1 MNKIKSYIYTPAYHK
16 QIKWFWLSFLIG
28 LLLLSLLILFVAMG
42 WAGNLPKVEE
52 LENPK
57 TNLATEVI
65 SEDGVVL
72 GKYYIEN
79 RSNETY
85 KTIGPNLIN
94 ALIATEDIRFNKH
107 SGIDFQGLGTGF
119 VANMIGKKRGAS
131 TITQQLAKNLF
142 KRDDFS
148 NVFKKTLTKLK
159 EWVLAIQL
167 EKRYT
172 KEEIITMYLNTV
184 QFSGNA
190 FGIRSA
196 AKVFFNKKPSDLQVQ
211 EAATLVGILKAI
223 GRFNP
228 VKNPENS
235 LNRRNTV
242 LGQMAKYDY
251 IKKEE
256 FEKLKQLPL
265 AVEFSQ
271 DDHTDGLATHFR
283 EYLRGE
289 ISDWAEKNG
298 LDIYKDGLKIYT
310 TINSKMQHYAEESM
324 VEHLKEIQKVFNR
337 EWRGRRPP
345 DLDKLC
351 KENMVRTDRYKR
363 LKHAKANDK
372 DIMHEFETKVK
383 TKVWTYTGMRDT
395 LISPL
400 DSIGYYKMMLQ
411 SGFMAMDPHNGQIR
425 AWVGGQN
432 YNYFKYDHVNL
443 KATRQVGSTFKP
455 FVYSLAVDNN
465 FSPCTKIPNQPVVF
479 EEFDNWSPKNSDG
492 TTSGRDLTMYQGL
505 AGSVNNIVAY
515 LLKQLGPNGPQ
526 TVIDLARK
534 MGIKG
539 KLEPYPSICLGV
551 FDLSVYEMVGAF
563 STFANKGLWVKPQY
577 ISKITDKAGNVLYTP
592 QMETQEAMSEQT
604 AYIMCRILEG
614 VTSHGTGWEIKNKY
628 KIKGATGGKTG
639 TTQNNTDGWFM
650 GITPNLTAG
659 CWTGC
664 EDMGVHFQSTA
675 NGSGATMSLPIWGLF
690 FQKVQA
696 DPTLK
701 IEFPDMF
708 EPPKKKMTIEIDC
721 AKYTGDGDGTPID
734 FNNIGG
740 E

>member
-1 MNKIKSYIYTPAYHK
+1 MNKIKSYIYSPAYHQ
-16 QIKWFWLSFLIG
+16 QIKWFWLGFLIS
-28 LLLLSLLILFVAMG
+28 LLLISLLILFVAMG

-65 SEDGVVL
+65 SEDGVVI

-94 ALIATEDIRFNKH
+94 ALISTEDVRFNKH

-119 VANMIGKKRGAS
+119 VANMIGRKRGAS

-242 LGQMAKYDY
+242 LGQMEKYDF

-256 FEKLKQLPL
+256 FEKLRQLPL
-265 AVEFSQ
+265 GVEFSQ

-310 TINSKMQHYAEESM
+310 TINSKMQQYAEEAM
-324 VEHLKEIQKVFNR
+324 IEHLKEIQKVFNR
-337 EWRGRRPP
+337 EWGKRRPP

-363 LKHAKANDK
+363 LKHAKTNDK
-372 DIMHEFETKVK
+372 DIMREFETKVK
-383 TKVWTYTGMRDT
+383 TKVWTYSGMRDT
-395 LISPL
+395 VISPL

-411 SGFMAMDPHNGQIR
+411 SGFMAMDPHNGQIK

-432 YNYFKYDHVNL
+432 YNYFKYDHVNV
-443 KATRQVGSTFKP
+443 KSTRQVGSTFKP

-479 EEFDNWSPKNSDG
+479 EEFENWSPKNSDG
-492 TTSGRDLTMYQGL
+492 TTSGKDLTMYQGL

-526 TVIDLARK
+526 AVIDLARK

-539 KLEPYPSICLGV
+539 DLKPYPSICLGV

-604 AYIMCRILEG
+604 AYIMSRILEG
-614 VTSHGTGWEIKNKY
+614 VTSHGTGWEVKNKY

-639 TTQNNTDGWFM
+639 TTQKNTDGWFM

-664 EDMGVHFQSTA
+664 EDQAIHFQSTV
-675 NGSGATMSLPIWGLF
+675 NGSGATMSLPIWALF

-696 DPTLK
+696 DPSLK
-701 IEFPDMF
+701 IEFPDIF
-708 EPPKKKMTIEIDC
+708 EPPKKKLTIEIDC
-721 AKYTGDGDGTPID
+721 AKFTDDDGGAPID
-734 FNNIGG
+734 FNNNG